1 MPGVR
6 SELILTSSGAEVRT
20 ALVVITKAVKGA
32 IEEVMFKK
40 SGRHVPIR
48 FLASHLM
55 AQRAALVSRFLIFS
69 VNPPFPLYDGLL
81 VASFSREDL

>member
-6 SELILTSSGAEVRT
+6 SELILASSGAEVRN
-20 ALVVITKAVKGA
+20 AVVVITKAVKRA

-48 FLASHLM
+48 FLASHFHGGTCKSLSH
-55 AQRAALVSRFLIFS
+55 LS
-69 VNPPFPLYDGLL
+69 
-81 VASFSREDL
+81 ASFSREDL